1 MIRLK
6 FIGFLFVA
14 FYSNAQPKPNI
25 LFCIADDASWEHMGA
40 YKKHDWVKT
49 PAFDRVAK
57 EGLLFANAYT
67 PNAKCAPSR
76 ACILTGRNPW
86 QLEEAG
92 NHNPYFPAKFKTF
105 IEAFGD
111 NGYATGFTG
120 KGWGP
125 GESGKYKN
133 GKLRELTGP
142 EYNNKKLKAPTKG
155 IVNIDYAAN
164 FEEFLDTKNSGQPFV
179 FWYGG
184 KEPHREYE
192 YGSGI
197 SKGSKKLSDI
207 DKVPPFWMD
216 NEVVRTDMLDYAF
229 EVEYFDKQLEKF
241 LTILEERGLLEN
253 TMVLVTSDNGMP
265 FPRIKG
271 HIYEYDNHMPLAI
284 MWKGKIIKPGRSIED
299 YVSFIDLAPTFL
311 HAANISMKQSQMQ
324 PVQGK
329 SLMNILTSK
338 GGVLI
343 DKTRNYVLLGR
354 EREDVGRP
362 NDEGYPQRAIIK
374 DGFFFVK
381 NYEPSRWPS
390 GNPET
395 GYMDTDGSP
404 TKTEILS
411 ANRRG
416 LFKNLWELNFGKR
429 PQSELYK
436 LSNDEYNLKNLSNA
450 SIYKKTAQ
458 SLEKEMESMLKQQG
472 DPRMFGKGYIFD
484 QYPYAQDKVR
494 NFYER
499 YMKGEKIQT
508 NWIEQSDFEK
518 PDQNK

>member
-1 MIRLK
+1 MIFL
-6 FIGFLFVA
+6 GFCSA
-14 FYSNAQPKPNI
+14 AQQRPNI
-25 LFCIADDASWEHMGA
+25 LFCIADDASWEHMSA

-49 PAFDRVAK
+49 PAFDRIAK

-76 ACILTGRNPW
+76 AAILTGRNPW

-92 NHNPYFPAKFKTF
+92 NHNPYFPGKFKTF
-105 IEAFGD
+105 VEAFGD
-111 NGYATGFTG
+111 NGYETGFTG

-125 GESGKYKN
+125 GEPGKYKN
-133 GKLRELTGP
+133 GNTRQLTGP
-142 EYNNKKLKAPTKG
+142 EYNNKILRAPTKG
-155 IVNIDYAAN
+155 IVSIDYAAN
-164 FEEFLDTKNSGQPFV
+164 FKEFLDQKESGKPFV
-179 FWYGG
+179 FWFGG

-192 YGSGI
+192 YRSGI
-197 SKGSKKLSDI
+197 VKGEKKLADI

-229 EVEYFDKQLEKF
+229 EVEYFDKQLEK
-241 LTILEERGLLEN
+241 LLGILEDRGLLEN
-253 TMVLVTSDNGMP
+253 TMIVVTSDNGMP

-284 MWKGKIIKPGRSIED
+284 MWKGKIIHPGRSIED

-311 HAANISMKQSQMQ
+311 QAANISMERSEMQ
-324 PVQGK
+324 QTQGK
-329 SLMNILTSK
+329 SLMNILMSK
-338 GGVLI
+338 DGVLV

-374 DGFFFVK
+374 DGFFYVK

-416 LFKNLWELNFGKR
+416 LFKNIWELNFGKR
-429 PQSELYK
+429 PPSELYQ
-436 LSNDEYNLKNLSNA
+436 LATDVYNTKNIASLKS
-450 SIYKKTAQ
+450 YKNVKQA
-458 SLEKEMESMLKQQG
+458 LEREMEKKLKEQG

-484 QYPYAQDKVR
+484 KYPYAQDKVR

-499 YMKGEKIQT
+499 YMKGEKMQAG
-508 NWIEQSDFEK
+508 WIEPTDFEK
-518 PDQNK
+518 SHIAPENSSSNQ